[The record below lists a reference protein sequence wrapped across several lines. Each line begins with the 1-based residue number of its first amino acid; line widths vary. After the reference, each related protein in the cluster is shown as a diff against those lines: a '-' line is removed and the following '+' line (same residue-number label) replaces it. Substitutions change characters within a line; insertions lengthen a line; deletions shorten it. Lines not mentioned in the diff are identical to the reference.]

1 MTPLCLWRQKK
12 KNLSHVSSIFTKCK
26 SFSEPG
32 THPFSNIPSCV
43 FSTFFPKY
51 IVILFYHLCS
61 NICFVF
67 LFVFCWCDYIYEVQ
81 NRKVFTVF
89 FFSGHYY
96 YSFPFPIM
104 TENNILQKRQM
115 LRMKE
120 IYSRCQIY
128 SRCSV
133 HTAMASSGLNR
144 YDVDLKD
151 RYVRCMYA
159 TT

>member
-1 MTPLCLWRQKK
+1 MFVKTKK

-32 THPFSNIPSCV
+32 THRFGNIPSCV
-43 FSTFFPKY
+43 FSTFFQKY

-61 NICFVF
+61 NIC
-67 LFVFCWCDYIYEVQ
+67 DYIHEVQ

-115 LRMKE
+115 LCMKE

-128 SRCSV
+128 SRFSV
-133 HTAMASSGLNR
+133 HTVMASSGLNR
-144 YDVDLKD
+144 YDVDLKN